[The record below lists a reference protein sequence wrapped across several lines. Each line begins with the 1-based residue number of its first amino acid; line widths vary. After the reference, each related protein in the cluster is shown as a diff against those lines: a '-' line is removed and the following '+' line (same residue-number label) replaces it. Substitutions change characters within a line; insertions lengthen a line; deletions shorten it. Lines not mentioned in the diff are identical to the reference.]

1 MGIKHFINSQDF
13 SRGEYDAIL
22 KRAEEF
28 VSAGIPPTLLEG
40 KIAATLFFQPSTRTM
55 SSFQSALI
63 RAGGGWIGVRGEK
76 GLSMEKGEDFDDTI
90 RTYSDF
96 SDVIVLRH
104 PSETSAHDAA
114 RVSRVPVINGGSGT
128 REHAVWA
135 VMLLFNMYH
144 YFNGKL
150 DGKRVGIY
158 GVTGVNRVCKALVP
172 VLGYYG
178 MSIAVDDLG
187 HFPFSEEVV
196 SSAKKKGLAQLSY
209 NTLDD
214 FISEVDYLL
223 VPHALQTG
231 IQSSDEVLKKQQE
244 VISKKFKPITKEHMK
259 KLRKDAFLD
268 MVAPRMF
275 EVERDVDSDPRAI
288 FTKKAIHTHAA
299 VALVEHVLK

>member
-1 MGIKHFINSQDF
+1 MAIKHFINSQDF
-13 SRGEYDAIL
+13 SKAEYDALCI
-22 KRAEEF
+22 RAEEF
-28 VSAGIPPTLLEG
+28 VNKGIPPKLLEG

-104 PSETSAHDAA
+104 PSETAAQDAA
-114 RVSRVPVINGGSGT
+114 EVSRVPVINGGSGT

-135 VMLLFNMYH
+135 LMLLFNMYH
-144 YFNGKL
+144 YFKGKL
-150 DGKRVGIY
+150 DGLRIGIY
-158 GVTGVNRVCKALVP
+158 GVTGVNRVCKALLP
-172 VLGYYG
+172 VLGYYR
-178 MSIAVDDLG
+178 MSLVVDDLE
-187 HFPFSEEVV
+187 HFPFSEDVI
-196 SSAKKKGLAQLSY
+196 SSAKKNGLAQFSY
-209 NTLDD
+209 GTLDD

-231 IQSSDEVLKKQQE
+231 IQSNDEVLKKQQE
-244 VISKKFKPITKEHMK
+244 VISEKFKPITKAHMK
-259 KLRKDAFLD
+259 KLRADAFLD

-288 FTKKAIHTHAA
+288 FTKKAIHTEAA
-299 VALVEHVLK
+299 VALVEHLLA